1 MLLRGRLTTRRKV
14 LLVLLAVA
22 LLAVGWMGWA
32 GMAAVRGV
40 AFEDMDW
47 DGDGTVTRIK
57 VLGPVSE
64 QQLLAAAFSPDS
76 PQLRAA
82 FDDYLRELKR
92 DGRYDALVDHYYP
105 GIRRYFPAFFA
116 GYE

>member
-22 LLAVGWMGWA
+22 WLAGGGMGWA

-47 DGDGTVTRIK
+47 DGDGTVTRSEIAQSCYA
-57 VLGPVSE
+57 VTVSRQRE
-64 QQLLAAAFSPDS
+64 GNRECTSFRWRNGEAI
-76 PQLRAA
+76 RV
-82 FDDYLRELKR
+82 DYRT
-92 DGRYDALVDHYYP
+92 V
-105 GIRRYFPAFFA
+105 FA
-116 GYE
+116 TP